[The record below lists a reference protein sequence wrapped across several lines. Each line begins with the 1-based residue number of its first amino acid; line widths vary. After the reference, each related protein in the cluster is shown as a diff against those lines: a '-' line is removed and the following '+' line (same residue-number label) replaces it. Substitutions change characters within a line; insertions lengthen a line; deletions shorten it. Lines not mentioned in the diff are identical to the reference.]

1 MDAMDVDVVVDIQ
14 GAIMRLIEDPE
25 SVPAHE
31 LGLLGQVFAAIH
43 PPMMMTFM
51 STQGLS
57 LTPLLAAATATVGGA
72 DDTPDPL
79 LHLARLRVLMQME
92 KDADDLHI
100 PVGRGYSEFA
110 RAPHRTFTA
119 ENRVGELHGH
129 VQHFSEKF
137 SLFPREF
144 DVLHTWVAA
153 GIATLPRRKFTAR
166 NRLGAAPMQSSRPRW
181 QSLALPSRGAQP
193 G

>member
-92 KDADDLHI
+92 TQTETLTSTDVQMYNPPAV
-100 PVGRGYSEFA
+100 PCE
-110 RAPHRTFTA
+110 RAPSMLGSA
-119 ENRVGELHGH
+119 EAV
-129 VQHFSEKF
+129 
-137 SLFPREF
+137 
-144 DVLHTWVAA
+144 
-153 GIATLPRRKFTAR
+153 
-166 NRLGAAPMQSSRPRW
+166 
-181 QSLALPSRGAQP
+181 
-193 G
+193 